1 VTTISGV
8 RAVSIPVTDQDAA
21 LEFYV
26 GTLGFDKVRDV
37 PTPGGGRWI
46 ELSPGGGTAVVTL
59 EATEGHP
66 ARGGILI
73 RFCTPDAE
81 AAHGTLRAAGV
92 HVDEILRWPGT
103 PAMFAF
109 RDPDGNGFSI
119 TENP

>member
-1 VTTISGV
+1 MTTITGV
-8 RAVSIPVTDQDAA
+8 RAISIPVTDQDRA

-59 EATEGHP
+59 EPTEGLP
-66 ARGGILI
+66 ARHDILI
-73 RFCTPDAE
+73 RFCTADAE
-81 AAHGTLRAAGV
+81 AAHASLQAAGID
-92 HVDEILRWPGT
+92 VDEILIWPGT

-109 RDPDGNGFSI
+109 HDPDGNVFSL
-119 TENP
+119 TETD